1 MRRRIDPSAGL
12 GGGNRMARLAGMERL
27 IGTMILLTGATGCV
41 GRYLLEAL
49 LNETDEP
56 LLLLLRN
63 PDALPQAL
71 RTHPRVQIRKHDLAQ
86 GAAPLADLPPI
97 RAALLVATAWGGP
110 QTRQVIRDA
119 NLALAERLIDQGC
132 LRVLYF
138 STASVLDRKGAL
150 LDAARD
156 HGTDYI
162 QGKHALTVAMEGC
175 ADRAEI
181 IGLFP
186 TLVIGGDPQ
195 GTFPM
200 SHFARLLHQLRR
212 WAWIIRFLD
221 AEARLHVIH
230 AADIASVC
238 VALVQAPP
246 APAGGRQGARRLV
259 LGNPASSVDMLV
271 GAYARHRGLGRW
283 RLIRLRPRLA
293 EVLIRLFRIQLSAW
307 DRHCMQHPD
316 QTYDQP
322 VNPGNFNRPLHMPE
336 FATGL
341 TRIGLPRR

>member
-1 MRRRIDPSAGL
+1 
-12 GGGNRMARLAGMERL
+12 
-27 IGTMILLTGATGCV
+27 MILLTGATGCV
-41 GRYLLEAL
+41 GRYILEAL
-49 LNETDEP
+49 LAETDEP

-71 RTHPRVQIRKHDLAQ
+71 RAHPRVQIRKHDLAQ

-97 RAALLVATAWGGP
+97 RTALLVATAWGGP

-132 LRVLYF
+132 MRVLYF
-138 STASVLDRKGAL
+138 STASVLDKKGAL
-150 LDAARD
+150 LDAARE

-162 QGKHALTVAMEGC
+162 QGKHALTEAMEGC
-175 ADRAEI
+175 AHRAEI

-186 TLVIGGDPQ
+186 TLVIGGDPL
-195 GTFPM
+195 GSHPI

-212 WAWIIRFLD
+212 WAWVVRFLD
-221 AEARLHVIH
+221 VEARLHVIH

-238 VALVQAPP
+238 VALVQVPLAPP
-246 APAGGRQGARRLV
+246 DGQQAARRLV

-271 GAYARHRGLGRW
+271 RDYARHCGLGRW
-283 RLIRLRPRLA
+283 RLIRLRPALA

-307 DRHCMQHPD
+307 DRHCMQNPD
-316 QTYDQP
+316 QGYDQP
-322 VNPGNFNRPLHMPE
+322 VNPASFGRPLHMPD
-336 FATGL
+336 FTTGL
-341 TRIGLPRR
+341 LHIGLSRR